1 MFLQV
6 IIVII
11 YSATALAVVLLLWC
25 LAGFSRELSRRRDCF
40 AWLLFIE
47 GPSIPPATGGA
58 GGSIIEIS
66 AGKTAA

>member
-6 IIVII
+6 IIAII
-11 YSATALAVVLLLWC
+11 CSVTALAVLLLLWC

-47 GPSIPPATGGA
+47 GPSMPPAVRSPA
-58 GGSIIEIS
+58 GSIIEIS
-66 AGKTAA
+66 AGNTAA